1 MFKKYDFHV
10 ESNNLIELFKPLL
23 NFEKFTEIDAGFDG
37 INYSAEA
44 SDKWRIVINFPRQF
58 EKHSW
63 YVGKSASIT
72 FKNYEEKYRYVSLT
86 NDGDLDIKKDEL
98 TEEDRAIEN
107 KRVKEFI
114 NYFHKLY
121 KPNFD
126 RMINILEIFTNQGL
140 DSGIF
145 QKITLKKYER
155 HSRTHI
161 HGVYN
166 PIYASINFNNILQ
179 SLRSGETKY
188 KKSVMSIDFIYLVGS
203 DKQIMPY
210 FKIRLPYTSHKKVN
224 CIISFDCSKMYFTKT
239 DHEFQLNF
247 IDHLEAH
254 QTDDEY
260 LNLYFK
266 NIFNIEVIN
275 SISKTLKM
283 KKADLKKLS
292 QDELKDYFVIVDM
305 IKF

>member
-1 MFKKYDFHV
+1 MFEKYDFHV
-10 ESNNLIELFKPLL
+10 ESNNFIELFKPFL
-23 NFEKFTEIDAGFDG
+23 NFEKFTETDIHYGV
-37 INYSAEA
+37 NYTAEA
-44 SDKWRIVINFPRQF
+44 SDKWRIVINYPKHF
-58 EKHSW
+58 EKHDW
-63 YVGKSASIT
+63 YLAKSPSIT
-72 FKNYEEKYRYVSLT
+72 FKNYEEQYRYITLT
-86 NDGDLDIKKDEL
+86 DEERKIEIKRSD
-98 TEEDRAIEN
+98 
-107 KRVKEFI
+107 EFI

-126 RMINILEIFTNQGL
+126 RMINILEIFTKQGL

-166 PIYASINFNNILQ
+166 RIYASINFNNILQ
-179 SLRSGETKY
+179 SLRSGETNY

-203 DKQIMPY
+203 DKQLMPY

-254 QTDDEY
+254 QTDDES

-292 QDELKDYFVIVDM
+292 QDELKNYFILVDM
-305 IKF
+305 IKY

>member
-1 MFKKYDFHV
+1 VFKKYDFHV

-23 NFEKFTEIDAGFDG
+23 NFEKFTEIDAGLEG

-44 SDKWRIVINFPRQF
+44 SDKWRIVINFPLHF
-58 EKHSW
+58 EKHGW
-63 YVGKSASIT
+63 YVGKSPSIT
-72 FKNYEEKYRYVSLT
+72 FKNYEEKYRYVTLT

-107 KRVKEFI
+107 KRVDEFI
-114 NYFHKLY
+114 DYFHKLY
-121 KPNFD
+121 NPNFD
-126 RMINILEIFTNQGL
+126 RMLSILQIFTKQGL
-140 DSGIF
+140 DAGIF
-145 QKITLKKYER
+145 QKINLKKYEK

-161 HGVYN
+161 QGVYN
-166 PIYASINFNNILQ
+166 PAYASITFNNILQ
-179 SLRSGETKY
+179 SLRAGETSY
-188 KKSVMSIDFIYLVGS
+188 KKSVMSIDFIYLVSS
-203 DKQIMPY
+203 DNKIVPY

-224 CIISFDCSKMYFTKT
+224 CIISFDCSKVYFTKT
-239 DHEFQLNF
+239 DHEFQLNY
-247 IDHLEAH
+247 IDQLESH
-254 QTDDEY
+254 QTDDEF
-260 LNLYFK
+260 LNLFFK
-266 NIFNIEVIN
+266 NVFNVEVVN